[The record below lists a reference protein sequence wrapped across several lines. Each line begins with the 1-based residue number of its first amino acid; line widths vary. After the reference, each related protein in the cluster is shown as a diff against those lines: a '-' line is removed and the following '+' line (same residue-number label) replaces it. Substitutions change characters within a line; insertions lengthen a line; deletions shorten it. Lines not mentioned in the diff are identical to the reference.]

1 MLTVTKIPNHVAIKI
16 ALELKK
22 LLIDNSLLYVSQ
34 SNLEVNLFKVME
46 RRGYR
51 EEYISHYKM
60 MTRFHHQRV
69 PLVILVCGTACVGKS
84 TIATQLAQR
93 LNYQMCCRIA
103 CFVIFKANLMLGAGV
118 SQVIVSGK
126 LRAQRAKSMKFK
138 DGYMISSGQP
148 VKNCIDS
155 AVRHA
160 YTSELQLKF
169 YGRAYMHVVIDNC
182 NKGKEKTQL
191 KLDWSTRRKICIGV
205 AKDLAYLH
213 GESRLKIA
221 NNFDWIIRSEENVT
235 KKVVQAMTTNNE
247 SIVPS
252 SMFEQLLAWEKKF
265 YKEVK

>member
-1 MLTVTKIPNHVAIKI
+1 MGREQNLTETLNYNRRHRRAVATAIATATATTIHLLDTSANATTCFDDFFSRCLFRRCVSSGCDTVTFEKEPMPSSPASGEESNEKKSFSSKNKFSSRNASSKYDFVKIPNHVAIKI

-46 RRGYR
+46 SRGYG

-93 LNYQMCCRIA
+93 LNYQMCCR
-103 CFVIFKANLMLGAGV
+103 FVMKNGAKECE
-118 SQVIVSGK
+118 VIVSGK

-148 VKNCIDS
+148 VKNYIDS
-155 AVRHA
+155 AVRHVLL
-160 YTSELQLKF
+160 S
-169 YGRAYMHVVIDNC
+169 V
-182 NKGKEKTQL
+182 
-191 KLDWSTRRKICIGV
+191 CI
-205 AKDLAYLH
+205 L
-213 GESRLKIA
+213 
-221 NNFDWIIRSEENVT
+221 F
-235 KKVVQAMTTNNE
+235 
-247 SIVPS
+247 
-252 SMFEQLLAWEKKF
+252 LL
-265 YKEVK
+265 

>member
-93 LNYQMCCRIA
+93 LNYQMCCR
-103 CFVIFKANLMLGAGV
+103 FVMKNGAKGCE
-118 SQVIVSGK
+118 VIVSGK

-155 AVRHA
+155 AVRHV
-160 YTSELQLKF
+160 LL
-169 YGRAYMHVVIDNC
+169 RD
-182 NKGKEKTQL
+182 
-191 KLDWSTRRKICIGV
+191 LD
-205 AKDLAYLH
+205 
-213 GESRLKIA
+213 
-221 NNFDWIIRSEENVT
+221 
-235 KKVVQAMTTNNE
+235 KKCCR
-247 SIVPS
+247 
-252 SMFEQLLAWEKKF
+252 
-265 YKEVK
+265 